1 MRIDIVTVSPELI
14 RSPFEHSILKRAQDK
29 GKVEVHFHGLR
40 DYALNRYGKIDD
52 YQFSMWVSNGF
63 EYLSIKGFMIIPL
76 TESEQETIWKRV
88 VEFKE
93 DNLKLIIK
101 RKEEELDELKN
112 KLS

>member
-1 MRIDIVTVSPELI
+1 MKNKIKEVQQYFKRKIVSGKYEVTEHGQYSWEL
-14 RSPFEHSILKRAQDK
+14 
-29 GKVEVHFHGLR
+29 
-40 DYALNRYGKIDD
+40 KIDD

-63 EYLSIKGFMIIPL
+63 GYLSIKGFMIIPL

-101 RKEEELDELKN
+101 RKEEELEELKN

>member
-1 MRIDIVTVSPELI
+1 V
-14 RSPFEHSILKRAQDK
+14 
-29 GKVEVHFHGLR
+29 
-40 DYALNRYGKIDD
+40 
-52 YQFSMWVSNGF
+52 F

-101 RKEEELDELKN
+101 RKEQELQELKN